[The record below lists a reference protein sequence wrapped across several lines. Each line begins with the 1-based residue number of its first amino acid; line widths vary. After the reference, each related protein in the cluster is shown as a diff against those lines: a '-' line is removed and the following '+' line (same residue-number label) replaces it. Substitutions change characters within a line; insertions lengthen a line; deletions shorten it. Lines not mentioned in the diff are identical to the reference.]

1 MEKFFLIGCQ
11 VDEIELKEI
20 LLRRYG
26 RFTFYDMSC
35 NEFLAFIKLVLEKE
49 KKDKA
54 EKLYLVLVPKLIE
67 INKFMSFDQFYDEIS
82 GANLDLRPAEDILR
96 ESEEIEKRLRGDS

>member
-1 MEKFFLIGCQ
+1 
-11 VDEIELKEI
+11 
-20 LLRRYG
+20 
-26 RFTFYDMSC
+26 MSC

-49 KKDKA
+49 KKDNA